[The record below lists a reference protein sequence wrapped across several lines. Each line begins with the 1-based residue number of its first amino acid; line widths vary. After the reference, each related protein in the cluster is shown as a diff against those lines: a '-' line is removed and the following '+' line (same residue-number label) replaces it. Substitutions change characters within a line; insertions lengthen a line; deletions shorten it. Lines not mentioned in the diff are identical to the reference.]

1 MSFILV
7 GVAVVGAAI
16 TIGSGIAKTVKA
28 NKAKREAKTE
38 RDEAKIE
45 MKKYRQQYENLDTS
59 NIYADVKN
67 KYANI
72 QTEFENVYEDMTVNQ
87 QQAQFEKQMQQQQQ
101 ANIMQG
107 LKGAAGGSGIAALAQ
122 SMAQQGQIGAQRISA
137 DIGKQE
143 QAIQMAKAKGAA
155 DVQQM
160 ERQAELQIAGGEQQA
175 EAQRLGGAETA
186 RGLQWQRT
194 GTLLGMSQ
202 QRVAGSKQAVAA
214 AQQQEQEGLSTVAS
228 GGGQMA
234 QASDR
239 RLKKNINLV
248 DKSPE
253 GINIYNFEYITNE
266 FGEGVYQG
274 VMSDEIPQE
283 AVLHHSSG
291 YDMVNY
297 SMLDVEFKRIN

>member
-1 MSFILV
+1 MSFAVAAAVTAGV
-7 GVAVVGAAI
+7 GLAKLGVSL
-16 TIGSGIAKTVKA
+16 SGRKKRIEEQK
-28 NKAKREAKTE
+28 KAKAEMEQKKKAYEA
-38 RDEAKIE
+38 
-45 MKKYRQQYENLDTS
+45 LDTS
-59 NIYADVKN
+59 NVYKN
-67 KYANI
+67 MENKMEDLTINQKGMQL
-72 QTEFENVYEDMTVNQ
+72 QTQQGQ
-87 QQAQFEKQMQQQQQ
+87 QQR
-101 ANIMQG
+101 ANIMQQM
-107 LKGAAGGSGIAALAQ
+107 KGAAGASGIAALAQ

-175 EAQRLGGAETA
+175 EAQSLGGAETA

-253 GINIYNFEYITNE
+253 GINIYNFEYITN
-266 FGEGVYQG
+266 
-274 VMSDEIPQE
+274 
-283 AVLHHSSG
+283 
-291 YDMVNY
+291 
-297 SMLDVEFKRIN
+297 